1 MARNKKRGISPIISG
16 VKRANNI
23 LITSGEFSS
32 GIKAFELN
40 EYDGEWDCSYP
51 LIDVTDMNRPVVL
64 NDERFWGKM

>member
-1 MARNKKRGISPIISG
+1 MSPIISG

-40 EYDGEWDCSYP
+40 EDENYDTTRKG
-51 LIDVTDMNRPVVL
+51 
-64 NDERFWGKM
+64 